1 MLSNDSTRFRKACIF
16 TTQKTLRENTCT
28 IASGDYSTP
37 VSQRMSNE
45 EPYSNEQVTCFVD
58 LLKNE
63 LPEHRDNR
71 GKRHPLAFVITAFV
85 LATLV
90 GRPKLSSIH
99 RFMRNRADWLHEL
112 IQTPKVKPISRAHLP
127 RLLDGLNWPV
137 LNELIERCFGVRI
150 QSKESSE
157 WVAID
162 GKALRGTLDA
172 GDKQNLILAVV
183 HDTREVVAQARQCGD
198 KSSEIPV
205 VRELLKDSGLDKQK
219 VSLDAHHFNPT
230 TTAQIHQA
238 GGLYLTQVKEN
249 QAIFLQQCKIVHQQ
263 FLPLAE
269 TIGHEKEHGRVTTR
283 DAHLFSLTSLTLD
296 SRWKNSGLSTLIVVE
311 RETFEIAKQKT
322 SFETSYY
329 VSNAVLESDVIKPLS
344 EELTQAIR
352 YHWGV
357 ESNNWIRDVTFNED
371 RIKTKAGNQAQ
382 IMALLRGLAI
392 ELIRKTAPKNFQAAL
407 DNFADS
413 VSTLESMLKQVK
425 FL

>member
-1 MLSNDSTRFRKACIF
+1 
-16 TTQKTLRENTCT
+16 
-28 IASGDYSTP
+28 
-37 VSQRMSNE
+37 MSNE
-45 EPYSNEQVTCFVD
+45 EPYSSEQITCFVD

-71 GKRHPLAFVITAFV
+71 GKRHSLALVIAAFV

-90 GRPKLSSIH
+90 GRQKLSSIH

-150 QSKESSE
+150 QSHETQK

-172 GDKQNLILAVV
+172 GEKQNLILAVA
-183 HDTREVVAQARQCGD
+183 HDTREVVAQARQGGD

-205 VRELLKDSGLDKQK
+205 VRELLKDSGLEKQK
-219 VSLDAHHFNPT
+219 VSLDAHHFNPA

-238 GGLYLTQVKEN
+238 GGIYLTQVKEN
-249 QAIFLQQCKIVHQQ
+249 QATFLQQCKTLPAQ

-269 TIGHEKEHGRVTTR
+269 TINHEKAHGRVTTR
-283 DAHLFSLTSLTLD
+283 KSHTFSLTSLILD

-311 RETFEIAKQKT
+311 RETFESAKQKT
-322 SFETSYY
+322 SFDTSYY
-329 VSNAVLESDVIKPLS
+329 VSNAVLASGVIKPLA

-352 YHWGV
+352 CHWGV
-357 ESNNWIRDVTFNED
+357 ESNNWIRDNTFNED
-371 RIKTKAGNQAQ
+371 HIKTKAGNQAQ
-382 IMALLRGLAI
+382 VMALLRGLAI
-392 ELIRKTAPKNFQAAL
+392 ELIRKTSPQNFQAAIE
-407 DNFADS
+407 NFTDS

>member
-1 MLSNDSTRFRKACIF
+1 MT
-16 TTQKTLRENTCT
+16 
-28 IASGDYSTP
+28 
-37 VSQRMSNE
+37 NE
-45 EPYSNEQVTCFVD
+45 VPYSKGQISCFVD

-71 GKRHPLAFVITAFV
+71 GKRHPLALVIAAFV

-90 GRPKLSSIH
+90 GRQKLSSIH
-99 RFMRNRADWLHEL
+99 RFMRNRTDWLHEL
-112 IQTPKVKPISRAHLP
+112 IQTPKIKPISRAHLP
-127 RLLDGLNWPV
+127 RLLDGLNWSV

-150 QSKESSE
+150 QSHETQK

-172 GDKQNLILAVV
+172 GEKQNLILAVV

-205 VRELLKDSGLDKQK
+205 VRELLKNSGLEKQK

-230 TTAQIHQA
+230 TTAQIDQA

-249 QAIFLQQCKIVHQQ
+249 QAIFLQQCKMLHTQ
-263 FLPLAE
+263 FLPLVE
-269 TIGHEKEHGRVTTR
+269 TIAHDKEHGRVTTR
-283 DAHLFSLTSLTLD
+283 STHLFSLTSLTLD

-311 RETFEIAKQKT
+311 RETFESTKQKT
-322 SFETSYY
+322 SFDTSYY
-329 VSNAVLESDVIKPLS
+329 VSNAVLESNVIKPLA

-352 YHWGV
+352 FHWGV

-371 RIKTKAGNQAQ
+371 HIKTKAGNQAQ

-392 ELIRKTAPKNFQAAL
+392 ELIRKTSPKNFQAAIE
-407 DNFADS
+407 NFSDS
-413 VSTLESMLKQVK
+413 VSNLESMLKQVK

>member
-1 MLSNDSTRFRKACIF
+1 MT
-16 TTQKTLRENTCT
+16 
-28 IASGDYSTP
+28 
-37 VSQRMSNE
+37 NE
-45 EPYSNEQVTCFVD
+45 VPYSKGQISCFVD

-71 GKRHPLAFVITAFV
+71 GKRHPLALVIAAFV

-90 GRPKLSSIH
+90 GRQKLSSIH
-99 RFMRNRADWLHEL
+99 RFMRNRTDWLHEL
-112 IQTPKVKPISRAHLP
+112 IQTPKIKPISRAHLP
-127 RLLDGLNWPV
+127 RLLDGLNWSV
-137 LNELIERCFGVRI
+137 LNELIKRCFGVRI
-150 QSKESSE
+150 QSHETQK

-172 GDKQNLILAVV
+172 GEKQNLILAVV

-205 VRELLKDSGLDKQK
+205 VRELLKNSGLEKQK

-230 TTAQIHQA
+230 TTAQIDQA

-249 QAIFLQQCKIVHQQ
+249 QAIFLQQCKMLHTQ
-263 FLPLAE
+263 FLPLVE
-269 TIGHEKEHGRVTTR
+269 TIAHDKEHGRVTTR
-283 DAHLFSLTSLTLD
+283 STHLFSLTSLTLD

-311 RETFEIAKQKT
+311 RETFESTKQKT
-322 SFETSYY
+322 SFDTSYY
-329 VSNAVLESDVIKPLS
+329 VSNAVLESNVIKPLA

-352 YHWGV
+352 FHWGV

-371 RIKTKAGNQAQ
+371 HIKTKAGNQAQ

-392 ELIRKTAPKNFQAAL
+392 ELIRKTSPKNFQAAIE
-407 DNFADS
+407 NFSDS
-413 VSTLESMLKQVK
+413 VSNLESMLKQVK

>member
-1 MLSNDSTRFRKACIF
+1 MT
-16 TTQKTLRENTCT
+16 
-28 IASGDYSTP
+28 
-37 VSQRMSNE
+37 NE
-45 EPYSNEQVTCFVD
+45 EPYSREQVTCFVD

-71 GKRHPLAFVITAFV
+71 GKRHPLALVIAAFV

-90 GRPKLSSIH
+90 GRQKLSSIH
-99 RFMRNRADWLHEL
+99 RFMRNRSDWLHEL

-127 RLLDGLNWPV
+127 RLLDGLNWTV
-137 LNELIERCFGVRI
+137 LNELIERCFGVQI
-150 QSKESSE
+150 QSHEPQK

-172 GDKQNLILAVV
+172 GEKQNLILAVT
-183 HDTREVVAQARQCGD
+183 HDTREVVAQAPQCGD

-205 VRELLKDSGLDKQK
+205 VRELLKDCGLEKQK
-219 VSLDAHHFNPT
+219 VTLDAHHFNPT

-238 GGLYLTQVKEN
+238 GGVYLTQVKEN
-249 QAIFLQQCKIVHQQ
+249 QAIFLQQCKMVHTQ
-263 FLPLAE
+263 FLPVAE
-269 TIGHEKEHGRVTTR
+269 TIGHEKEHGRVTAR
-283 DAHLFSLTSLTLD
+283 GAHLFSLTSLTLD

-311 RETFEIAKQKT
+311 RETFESATQKT

-329 VSNAVLESDVIKPLS
+329 VSNAVLEADVTGPLI

-352 YHWGV
+352 CHWGV

-371 RIKTKAGNQAQ
+371 HIKTKAGNQAQ

-392 ELIRKTAPKNFQAAL
+392 ELIRKTSPKNFQAAIE
-407 DNFADS
+407 NFADS
-413 VSTLESMLKQVK
+413 VSTLESMLKEVK

>member
-1 MLSNDSTRFRKACIF
+1 MT
-16 TTQKTLRENTCT
+16 
-28 IASGDYSTP
+28 
-37 VSQRMSNE
+37 NE
-45 EPYSNEQVTCFVD
+45 VPYSGEQVTYFVD

-71 GKRHPLAFVITAFV
+71 GKRHPLALVMVAFV

-90 GRPKLSSIH
+90 GRQKLSSIH
-99 RFMRNRADWLHEL
+99 RFMRNRSDWLHEL

-127 RLLDGLNWPV
+127 RLLDGLNWTV
-137 LNELIERCFGVRI
+137 LNELIERCFGVQI
-150 QSKESSE
+150 QSHEPQK

-172 GDKQNLILAVV
+172 GEKQNLILAVT
-183 HDTREVVAQARQCGD
+183 HDTREVVAQAPQCGD

-205 VRELLKDSGLDKQK
+205 VRELLKDCGLEKQK
-219 VSLDAHHFNPT
+219 VTLDAHHFNPT

-238 GGLYLTQVKEN
+238 GGVYLTQVKEN
-249 QAIFLQQCKIVHQQ
+249 QAIFLQQCKMVHTQ
-263 FLPLAE
+263 FLPVAE

-283 DAHLFSLTSLTLD
+283 GAHLFSLTSLTLD

-311 RETFEIAKQKT
+311 RETFERATQKT

-329 VSNAVLESDVIKPLS
+329 VSNAVLEADVTGPLI

-352 YHWGV
+352 CHWGV

-371 RIKTKAGNQAQ
+371 HIKTKAGNQAQ

-392 ELIRKTAPKNFQAAL
+392 ELIRKTSPKNFQAAIET
-407 DNFADS
+407 FADS
-413 VSTLESMLKQVK
+413 VSTLESMLKEVK

>member
-1 MLSNDSTRFRKACIF
+1 MT
-16 TTQKTLRENTCT
+16 
-28 IASGDYSTP
+28 
-37 VSQRMSNE
+37 NE
-45 EPYSNEQVTCFVD
+45 VPYSKGQITCFVD

-71 GKRHPLAFVITAFV
+71 GKRHPLALVIAAFV

-90 GRPKLSSIH
+90 GRQKLSSIH
-99 RFMRNRADWLHEL
+99 RFMRNRTDWLHEL
-112 IQTPKVKPISRAHLP
+112 IQTPKIKPISRAHLP
-127 RLLDGLNWPV
+127 RLLDGLNWSV

-150 QSKESSE
+150 QSHETQK

-172 GDKQNLILAVV
+172 GEKQNLILAVV

-205 VRELLKDSGLDKQK
+205 VRELLKNSGLEKQK

-230 TTAQIHQA
+230 TTAQIDQA

-249 QAIFLQQCKIVHQQ
+249 QAIFLQQCKMLHTQ
-263 FLPLAE
+263 FLPLVE
-269 TIGHEKEHGRVTTR
+269 TIAHDKEHGRVTTR
-283 DAHLFSLTSLTLD
+283 STHLFSLTSLTLD

-311 RETFEIAKQKT
+311 RETFESTKQKT
-322 SFETSYY
+322 SFDTSYY
-329 VSNAVLESDVIKPLS
+329 VSNAVLESNVIKPLA

-352 YHWGV
+352 FHWGV

-371 RIKTKAGNQAQ
+371 HIKTKAGNQAQ

-392 ELIRKTAPKNFQAAL
+392 ELIRKTSPKNFQAAIE
-407 DNFADS
+407 NFSDS
-413 VSTLESMLKQVK
+413 VSNLESMLKQVK

>member
-1 MLSNDSTRFRKACIF
+1 MT
-16 TTQKTLRENTCT
+16 
-28 IASGDYSTP
+28 
-37 VSQRMSNE
+37 NE
-45 EPYSNEQVTCFVD
+45 VPYSKGQISCFVD

-71 GKRHPLAFVITAFV
+71 GKRHPLALVIAAFV

-90 GRPKLSSIH
+90 GRQKLSSIH
-99 RFMRNRADWLHEL
+99 RFMRNRTDWLHEL
-112 IQTPKVKPISRAHLP
+112 IQTPKIKPISRAHLP
-127 RLLDGLNWPV
+127 RLLDGLNWSV

-150 QSKESSE
+150 QSHETQK

-172 GDKQNLILAVV
+172 GEKQNLILAVV
-183 HDTREVVAQARQCGD
+183 HDTRKVVAQARQCGD

-205 VRELLKDSGLDKQK
+205 VRELLKNSGLEKQK

-230 TTAQIHQA
+230 TTAQIDQA

-249 QAIFLQQCKIVHQQ
+249 QAIFLQQCKMLHTQ
-263 FLPLAE
+263 FLPLVE
-269 TIGHEKEHGRVTTR
+269 TIAHDKEHGRVTTR
-283 DAHLFSLTSLTLD
+283 STHLFSLTSLTLD

-311 RETFEIAKQKT
+311 RETFESTKQKT
-322 SFETSYY
+322 SFDTSYY
-329 VSNAVLESDVIKPLS
+329 VSNAVLESNVIKPLA

-352 YHWGV
+352 FHWGV

-371 RIKTKAGNQAQ
+371 HIKTKAGNQAQ

-392 ELIRKTAPKNFQAAL
+392 ELIRKTSPKNFQAAIE
-407 DNFADS
+407 NFSDS
-413 VSTLESMLKQVK
+413 VSNLESMLKQVK

>member
-1 MLSNDSTRFRKACIF
+1 
-16 TTQKTLRENTCT
+16 
-28 IASGDYSTP
+28 
-37 VSQRMSNE
+37 MSNE
-45 EPYSNEQVTCFVD
+45 VPYSREKITCFVD

-71 GKRHPLAFVITAFV
+71 GKRHPLALVIAAFV

-90 GRPKLSSIH
+90 GRQKLSSIH
-99 RFMRNRADWLHEL
+99 RFMRNRTDWLHEL

-127 RLLDGLNWPV
+127 RLLDGLNRSV

-150 QSKESSE
+150 QSHETQK

-172 GDKQNLILAVV
+172 GEKQNLILAVA
-183 HDTREVVAQARQCGD
+183 HDTREVIAQARQCGD

-205 VRELLKDSGLDKQK
+205 VRVLLKDSGLEKQK

-238 GGLYLTQVKEN
+238 GGVYLTQVKEN
-249 QAIFLQQCKIVHQQ
+249 QATFLQQCKTLPTQ

-269 TIGHEKEHGRVTTR
+269 TINHEKAHGRVTTR
-283 DAHLFSLTSLTLD
+283 KAHTFSLTPLTLN

-311 RETFEIAKQKT
+311 RETFEVSKQKT
-322 SFETSYY
+322 SFDISYY
-329 VSNAVLESDVIKPLS
+329 VSNSVLKPNVIKPLA

-352 YHWGV
+352 FHWGV

-371 RIKTKAGNQAQ
+371 HIKTKAGNQSQ

-392 ELIRKTAPKNFQAAL
+392 ELIRKTSPQNFQAAIE
-407 DNFADS
+407 NFTDS
-413 VSTLESMLKQVK
+413 ISTLESMLKQVK